1 MTTGI
6 AATARLGLLLAALAA
21 PLAAAQTIGGTASY
35 AQRVAL
41 PPNAVFEARVEDISR
56 ADAPSA
62 VLGSMRIE
70 NPGNPPIAFSI
81 DVDPARVDARARYS
95 VRATISVDGRLTMTT
110 DRITPVLTQGHG
122 REVTLMLR
130 AVGAPRPALTGGP
143 AAPRP
148 PFRPLPAS
156 FAGDLPCADC
166 EALRYR
172 LNLFAD
178 RSYFLG
184 TEYVGRRDA
193 SDYDIGRWTLSTDGR
208 TLTLHGGRE
217 APERFRVDN
226 ERTLRKL
233 ALDGSEIQSSLN
245 YSLRRTERFE
255 RIEPRLRMRCMY
267 PHFAD
272 PGNFTDCLT
281 GQRWPVAQLGDNAAL
296 EREYLKARQEP
307 GQPLLVNV
315 EGIVRL
321 LPPMEGSG
329 TRPTLVVQRFIGVW
343 PKETCGPL
351 LATAGLQDSHW
362 VLTALDGR
370 PVAATAPGQRETSL
384 VLHSRQQRYAGWAG
398 CNRLIGGYVLEGNR
412 LTFSPAAGT
421 MMACP
426 EGMEAEKAFIEAL
439 PRVQSWRIAGVH
451 LELLDAGG
459 AVVARFESR
468 PLR

>member
-1 MTTGI
+1 MRI
-6 AATARLGLLLAALAA
+6 SAAPRLAVLLVALAA
-21 PLAAAQTIGGTASY
+21 PLAAAQTLSGTASW
-35 AQRVAL
+35 AQRTAL
-41 PPNAVFEARVEDISR
+41 PPNAVFEARIEDVSR
-56 ADAPSA
+56 ADAPSV
-62 VLGSMRIE
+62 VLGSTRIE

-95 VRATISVDGRLTMTT
+95 VRATISVDGRLMMTT
-110 DRITPVLTQGHG
+110 DRVTPVLTQGHG

-130 AVGAPRPALTGGP
+130 AVGAPRPSLTGGP
-143 AAPRP
+143 AAPRQ

-156 FAGDLPCADC
+156 FTGDLPCADC

-193 SDYDIGRWTLSTDGR
+193 SHYDIGSWTVSADGR

-217 APERFRVDN
+217 APERFRIDD

-233 ALDGSEIQSSLN
+233 ALDGSDIPSSLN
-245 YSLRRTERFE
+245 YSLRRTAMFE
-255 RIEPRLRMRCMY
+255 AIEPRLPMRGMY
-267 PHFAD
+267 RHFAD
-272 PGNFTDCLT
+272 AGSFTECLT
-281 GQRWPVAQLGDNAAL
+281 GQRWPVAQRGDNAAL

-307 GQPLLVNV
+307 GQPLLVNL
-315 EGIVRL
+315 EGTVRR
-321 LPPMEGSG
+321 LPPMEGPG
-329 TRPTLVVQRFIGVW
+329 TRPTLIVERFIGIW

-351 LATAGLQDSHW
+351 LASAGLQDNHW

-370 PVAATAPGQRETSL
+370 PVSATAPGQRETSL

-398 CNRLIGGYVLEGNR
+398 CNRLIGSYALDGSR
-412 LTFSPAAGT
+412 LSFSPAAGT

-426 EGMEAEKAFIEAL
+426 EGMEAEKAFLEAL
-439 PRVQSWRIAGVH
+439 PRVTGWRITGVH
-451 LELLDAGG
+451 LEMLDAGG
-459 AVVARFESR
+459 TVVARFESR